1 MKLTKSID
9 ISHNMYQKSNDVNY
23 ITTSFNNKYYKN
35 LTRNNKN
42 SSKEKKRKLFSHDS
56 FNVTEYNNYTNYTHN
71 LTLQKSKNDNKNEKK
86 RNKSR
91 NSKLAATKYIKPL
104 FYILKNQI
112 IPINKQFNVYRNE
125 KYFINFNYNLFPS
138 FRNCENFMI
147 KTMQNSP
154 KKNDVSIYLHYN
166 HINQNK
172 IKLKKKLN
180 RSFDDK
186 SKNIRINKYININR
200 DENEILNPK
209 VILIQK
215 CYRSF
220 ISRYKFYRNLRDN
233 NKKDKKYSNTLM
245 KLIEDYFNKLKI
257 FKKDKT
263 HMKSRNENY
272 FIRRYNGNN
281 NLINRTSD
289 NIKKLL
295 IQSKNE
301 NFTIKSKPLKNK
313 KKSINNNNIN
323 LIKKQKELLEKERDG
338 FIKEKKLNETKL
350 KDLMEEN
357 IKLKQK
363 NILYEKNKSN
373 FEKLKEENENLK
385 QKLNKL
391 EERNKDYDII
401 ENRCKN
407 LTDQNEA
414 LFQEN
419 LKLNEQ
425 IEHKIKDLI
434 EVNKKNQEKIK
445 LYENSMIQQDSII
458 NENQR
463 LNILNN
469 EMKNKMN
476 QLIEEYNKLKETVKE
491 NEVVSKNNL
500 NDKQEEINNKDSNII
515 KIIKEKEK
523 LISEN
528 KKINAKNE
536 ELQNLLDEMKKKVSK
551 LIKANKFANK
561 FVNDNSSN
569 YSREKSNINSPPEIN
584 QESSNKINEDIKEG
598 NNFEFFLNYHRDK
611 KHLSPKELKKEEK
624 LKNVINY
631 QAKKLN
637 DYLHACFMKFYYNG
651 IFVQIQ
657 KRKSHNDPIKVVKSQ
672 RFSALINKFNNGL
685 NNKDEDK
692 IEMKN
697 IKKGKTKS
705 VDFSRN
711 QNFVNKKIIEEV
723 NEE

>member
-1 MKLTKSID
+1 
-9 ISHNMYQKSNDVNY
+9 
-23 ITTSFNNKYYKN
+23 
-35 LTRNNKN
+35 
-42 SSKEKKRKLFSHDS
+42 
-56 FNVTEYNNYTNYTHN
+56 
-71 LTLQKSKNDNKNEKK
+71 
-86 RNKSR
+86 
-91 NSKLAATKYIKPL
+91 
-104 FYILKNQI
+104 
-112 IPINKQFNVYRNE
+112 
-125 KYFINFNYNLFPS
+125 
-138 FRNCENFMI
+138 
-147 KTMQNSP
+147 
-154 KKNDVSIYLHYN
+154 
-166 HINQNK
+166 
-172 IKLKKKLN
+172 
-180 RSFDDK
+180 
-186 SKNIRINKYININR
+186 
-200 DENEILNPK
+200 
-209 VILIQK
+209 
-215 CYRSF
+215 
-220 ISRYKFYRNLRDN
+220 
-233 NKKDKKYSNTLM
+233 
-245 KLIEDYFNKLKI
+245 
-257 FKKDKT
+257 
-263 HMKSRNENY
+263 
-272 FIRRYNGNN
+272 
-281 NLINRTSD
+281 
-289 NIKKLL
+289 
-295 IQSKNE
+295 
-301 NFTIKSKPLKNK
+301 
-313 KKSINNNNIN
+313 
-323 LIKKQKELLEKERDG
+323 
-338 FIKEKKLNETKL
+338 
-350 KDLMEEN
+350 
-357 IKLKQK
+357 
-363 NILYEKNKSN
+363 
-373 FEKLKEENENLK
+373 
-385 QKLNKL
+385 
-391 EERNKDYDII
+391 
-401 ENRCKN
+401 
-407 LTDQNEA
+407 
-414 LFQEN
+414 
-419 LKLNEQ
+419 
-425 IEHKIKDLI
+425 
-434 EVNKKNQEKIK
+434 
-445 LYENSMIQQDSII
+445 
-458 NENQR
+458 
-463 LNILNN
+463 
-469 EMKNKMN
+469 MKNKMN

-631 QAKKLN
+631 QAKKLK

-711 QNFVNKKIIEEV
+711 QNLVNKKIIEEV